1 MRIVQFYSGV
11 DSFNYF
17 TDRIDRELKSRGHET
32 FILDLRN
39 LDGRFKAPVVG
50 GTLKEFTDFCGKTV
64 DIAISYDGFGI
75 KEDMF
80 TELWDSMDT
89 TAVNILMDHPLRFH
103 DTMRHHPHHYV
114 QFCCDMNHVDY
125 VKKYF
130 HGDVPEVFF
139 LPHAG
144 TVPEEIEDATDIS
157 RIDRK
162 EVAAEFGRNEKDI
175 DILFSGTYYDPNRY
189 YEDIDK
195 WFDPG
200 TVMNKFYKDLFL
212 YMRDN
217 PKESTEQAVA
227 SFLYLRG
234 ITPDEKNL
242 LVIMRAAEP
251 VDWMVRHY
259 FRQQVVSTLVK
270 AGFNVSV
277 LGRGWENHP
286 DASKANLIKLD
297 DRVPFADTF
306 SYMRRAKVNLN
317 VMPFFKAGSHD
328 RIFNTYL
335 EGSVPLTDPSEFLL
349 ENYEAFITMSDA
361 GTGELPI
368 FYLDR
373 LGELPNMADMLLKN
387 DDLRNKLFQ
396 RGFEKTRY
404 RFVWKNLVDEVLS
417 KAQLYR

>member
-11 DSFNYF
+11 ESFNYF
-17 TDRIDRELKSRGHET
+17 TNRIDRELKKLGHET

-39 LDGRFKAPVVG
+39 IDGRYKAPDAG
-50 GTLKEFTDFCGKTV
+50 ATLAEFTTFCSKTV

-80 TELWDSMDT
+80 TDLWDSMDT
-89 TAVNILMDHPLRFH
+89 MAVNILMDHPLRFH

-114 QFCCDMNHVDY
+114 QFCCDQNHVDY
-125 VKKYF
+125 VRKYF
-130 HGDVPEVFF
+130 SHEVPQVFF

-157 RIDRK
+157 RIDRQK
-162 EVAAEFGRNEKDI
+162 VAAEFGDNKKDI

-200 TVMNKFYKDLFL
+200 TVLNQFYKDLFL

-217 PKESTEQAVA
+217 PKESPEQAVS
-227 SFLYLRG
+227 SFIYLK
-234 ITPDEKNL
+234 DMNVDQEKML
-242 LVIMRAAEP
+242 IMMRAAEP

-259 FRQQVVSTLVK
+259 FRQQVVSTLVN

-286 DASKANLIKLD
+286 DAGKSNLIKLD
-297 DRVPFADTF
+297 DRIPFADTF
-306 SYMRRAKVNLN
+306 SYMHRAKLNLN

-328 RIFNTYL
+328 RIFNAYL

-349 ENYEAFITMSDA
+349 EKYEAFIKMSDS

-368 FYLDR
+368 YYLDR
-373 LGELPNMADMLLKN
+373 LNELPELAGLLLQN
-387 DDLRNKLFQ
+387 DELRSKLYR

-404 RFVWKNLVDEVLS
+404 SFIWKNLVDEVLE
-417 KAQLYR
+417 KAQMYR

>member
-11 DSFNYF
+11 ESFNYF
-17 TDRIDRELKSRGHET
+17 TNRIDRELKRLGHET

-39 LDGRFKAPVVG
+39 LDGRYNGTDVG
-50 GTLKEFTDFCGKTV
+50 GSLKDFTAFAARAV
-64 DIAISYDGFGI
+64 DIAISYDGLGI

-80 TELWDSMDT
+80 TDLWDSMDT
-89 TAVNILMDHPLRFH
+89 MAVNILVDHPLRFH
-103 DTMRHHPHHYV
+103 DTMRKHPHHYV
-114 QFCCDMNHVDY
+114 QFCCDQNHVDY

-130 HGDVPEVFF
+130 SHEVSEVFF

-144 TVPEEIEDATDIS
+144 TVPEEIEDATELN
-157 RIDRK
+157 RIDRR
-162 EVAAEFGRNEKDI
+162 EVAAAFGANKKDI
-175 DILFSGTYYDPNRY
+175 DILFYGTYYDPNRY
-189 YEDIDK
+189 YDDIDK
-195 WFDPG
+195 WFEPG
-200 TVMNKFYKDLFL
+200 TVLNKFYKDLFL

-217 PKESTEQAVA
+217 PQESTEQAVA
-227 SFLYLRG
+227 SFIYLSG
-234 ITPDEKNL
+234 LNPDQKNL
-242 LVIMRAAEP
+242 LIMMRAAEP
-251 VDWMVRHY
+251 VDWMIRHY
-259 FRQQVVSTLVK
+259 FRQQAVSKLVN

-286 DASKANLIKLD
+286 DAGKTNLVKLD
-297 DRVPFADTF
+297 DRVPFEETF

-335 EGSVPLTDPSEFLL
+335 QGSVPLTDPSEFLL
-349 ENYEAFITMSDA
+349 EKFEAFIKMSDV

-373 LGELPNMADMLLKN
+373 LDELPATADLLLKN
-387 DDLRNKLFQ
+387 DDLRAKLYM

-404 RFVWKNLVDEVLS
+404 RFIWKNIVDEVLE
-417 KAQLYR
+417 KARMYR

>member
-11 DSFNYF
+11 ESFNYF
-17 TDRIDRELKSRGHET
+17 TNRIDRELKKLGHET

-39 LDGRFKAPVVG
+39 IDGRYKAPDAG
-50 GTLKEFTDFCGKTV
+50 ATLAEFTAFCSKTV

-80 TELWDSMDT
+80 TDLWDSMDT
-89 TAVNILMDHPLRFH
+89 MAVNILMDHPLRFH

-114 QFCCDMNHVDY
+114 QFCCDQNHVDY
-125 VKKYF
+125 VRKYF
-130 HGDVPEVFF
+130 SHEVPQVFF

-157 RIDRK
+157 RIDRQK
-162 EVAAEFGRNEKDI
+162 VAAEFGDNKKDI

-200 TVMNKFYKDLFL
+200 TVLNQFYKDLFL

-217 PKESTEQAVA
+217 PKESPEQAVS
-227 SFLYLRG
+227 SFIYLK
-234 ITPDEKNL
+234 DMNVDQEKML
-242 LVIMRAAEP
+242 IMMRAAEP

-259 FRQQVVSTLVK
+259 FRQQVVSALVN

-286 DASKANLIKLD
+286 DAGKSNLIKLD
-297 DRVPFADTF
+297 DRIPFADTF
-306 SYMRRAKVNLN
+306 SYMHRAKLNLN

-328 RIFNTYL
+328 RIFNAYL

-349 ENYEAFITMSDA
+349 EKYEAFIKMSDS

-368 FYLDR
+368 YYLDR
-373 LGELPNMADMLLKN
+373 LNELPELAGLLLQN
-387 DDLRNKLFQ
+387 DDLRSKLYR

-404 RFVWKNLVDEVLS
+404 SFIWKNLVDEVLE
-417 KAQLYR
+417 KAQMYR